1 MTRLTAGFAAFIAF
15 GVAVALS
22 AQNAAPSA
30 SPAGANSG
38 QPNLSVSSRGVLLS
52 WIERSGANAA
62 LKFSERTAKGWSA
75 PVTVASGA
83 NWFVNWAD
91 VPSVIRLSSGA
102 LAAHW
107 LQKSGPD
114 TYAYD
119 VRLSHSTDDGKTWS
133 AAVLPHTDGTKT
145 EHGFASLS
153 ELPDGGLGLVWLDGR
168 GMTAGAEHAG
178 HGMGSMQLRFASF
191 DKQWKQTAETLV
203 DDRVCECCP
212 TAFAVTADGP
222 IAAYRN
228 RSETEVRDIHVSR
241 MTGGTWT
248 GSSAVHADNW
258 QIDACPVNG
267 PSLAA
272 NGRNVALA
280 WFTGVGGQN
289 RAFVAFSKDSG
300 KTFGAPVRVDEA
312 GTLGRVAAALL
323 PDGDAIVTW
332 IERAGSL
339 SEFRWRRVSPNG
351 TASAPKTVS
360 EISSAR
366 ASGYPRMAVSGNTL
380 TFAWV
385 DTAKSRVEIS
395 ESVIR

>member
-1 MTRLTAGFAAFIAF
+1 MTRFAA
-15 GVAVALS
+15 GVVAILGTVALS
-22 AQNAAPSA
+22 AQNAAPAA

-38 QPNLSVSSRGVLLS
+38 QPQLSVSSRGVLVS
-52 WIERSGANAA
+52 WIERSGANAS

-119 VRLSHSTDDGKTWS
+119 VRLSHSTDEGKTWS
-133 AAVLPHTDGTKT
+133 ASVLPHSDGTKT
-145 EHGFASLS
+145 EHGFVSLS
-153 ELPDGGLGLVWLDGR
+153 ELPGGGLGLVWLDGR

-191 DKQWKQTAETLV
+191 DKQWKQSAETLV

-241 MTGGTWT
+241 LIGGTWT
-248 GSSAVHADNW
+248 ASAAVHADNW
-258 QIDACPVNG
+258 EIDACPVNG

-300 KTFGAPVRVDEA
+300 KTFGAPIRVDEA
-312 GTLGRVAAALL
+312 GTLGRVDAALL
-323 PDGDAIVTW
+323 PNGDAIVTW
-332 IERAGSL
+332 IERTTSL
-339 SEFRWRRVSPNG
+339 SEFRWRRVSANG
-351 TASAPKTVS
+351 TPSAPVTVS
-360 EISSAR
+360 AIASTR
-366 ASGYPRMAVSGNTL
+366 ASGYPRMAVRGNTL

-385 DTAKSRVEIS
+385 NTATSKVEIS